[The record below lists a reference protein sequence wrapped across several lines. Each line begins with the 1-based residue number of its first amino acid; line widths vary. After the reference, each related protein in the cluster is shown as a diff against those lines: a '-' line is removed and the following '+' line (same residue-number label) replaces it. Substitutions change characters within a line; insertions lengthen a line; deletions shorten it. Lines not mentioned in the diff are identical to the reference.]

1 MADNALAIQ
10 SRLQMMFARQ
20 WIWLPLSGLLAA
32 CSSVQNLSL
41 DNGKI
46 QTGQMVGGGTI
57 EVKGVQ
63 PVAGFLPD
71 PSLLHAGGAG
81 QVDLVYLTPNMQA
94 YSNSRIWLEPV
105 TVYTTPG
112 SDLAS
117 VPLQQRQAVA
127 NTFTSDLYTAMKPH
141 CRMARRA
148 GADTLRVRFALVDA
162 KVPNAAVD
170 TVATYAPYESAA
182 YGLASFAFN
191 GGVGYFAGTATAES
205 FATDTESGAIVWQ
218 AVDKRG
224 GTTSAAENTLDTWLD
239 VHHAFEAW
247 SRQYVARLQQ
257 LGICQR

>member
-1 MADNALAIQ
+1 MIPGV
-10 SRLQMMFARQ
+10 R
-20 WIWLPLSGLLAA
+20 WILPLAGLLSA
-32 CSSVQNLSL
+32 CGSVSNLSL

-46 QTGQMVGGGTI
+46 QTGQVIGGGTI
-57 EVKGVQ
+57 EVREVR

-71 PSLLHAGGAG
+71 PSLLRRGGAG
-81 QVDLVYLTPNMQA
+81 QVDLVYLNPDMQA
-94 YSNSRIWLEPV
+94 FANSRIWLQPV
-105 TVYTTPG
+105 TVYTAPG
-112 SDLAS
+112 SDLAA

-127 NTFTSDLYTAMKPH
+127 NTFTSDLYAAMKPH

-162 KVPNAAVD
+162 KVPNAAVN

-205 FATDTESGAIVWQ
+205 FATDAESGAVVWQ

-224 GTTSAAENTLDTWLD
+224 GTTSAAEDTLDTWLD
-239 VHHAFEAW
+239 VHHAFQAW
-247 SRQYVARLQQ
+247 SKQFVTRLQQ
-257 LGICQR
+257 LGICKS